1 MNYFETFKIL
11 IEKNKEIN
19 KISLLKQN
27 KNSEKE
33 YFSKILNE
41 IINDN
46 NKLANFL
53 KNNFQILD
61 TYSEDKIENIINKF
75 INSLICN
82 DNYYHYE

>member
-11 IEKNKEIN
+11 IERNKEIN

-82 DNYYHYE
+82 E